1 MTNQAPTVEI
11 PQATRVRIAHA
22 LVAVIARENH
32 IDVLHV
38 KGYAAPDG
46 LYHEGR
52 LSTDADVLVR
62 PHQANALVQCL
73 HGNGWRTVTSF
84 ESGSIFKHAA
94 ALWHDMWG
102 YVDVHRSFPGF
113 TIEPTRAFDL
123 LWGNID
129 QKLIGNQLCN
139 VPSRLDHALIIAI
152 HASRDPTRGHSDT
165 EFVLEAISMEKHEL
179 RDRASLF
186 GAMTPYAIAT
196 NDEIGLREAQ
206 ESPDFRLWKS
216 LASGAGRLELF
227 LARIHAAPSMK
238 EKVRITIGSLFVNR
252 DHLQMRLDRQLVLS
266 DYLAEFRTRALD
278 TLSFFSHKKSDD
290 KS

>member
-22 LVAVIARENH
+22 LVAAIARENH

-38 KGYAAPDG
+38 KGYAAPDD

-73 HGNGWRTVTSF
+73 RGNGWRTVTSF

-94 ALWHDMWG
+94 ALWHDTWG

-113 TIEPTRAFDL
+113 TIEPTQAFDL
-123 LWGNID
+123 LWRQHN
-129 QKLIGNQLCN
+129 QKLIANQLCK

-152 HASRDPTRGHSDT
+152 HASRDPARGDSDT
-165 EFVLEAISMEKHEL
+165 KFVLNAISDEKQEL
-179 RDRASLF
+179 RKRAILF

-196 NDEIGLREAQ
+196 NDELGLAEVQ
-206 ESPDFRLWKS
+206 QHPDFRLWKS
-216 LASGAGRLELF
+216 LASGGDRLELF
-227 LARIHAAPSMK
+227 RARIHAATSPQ
-238 EKVRITIGSLFVNR
+238 EKVKIALGSLLINK
-252 DHLQMRLDRQLVLS
+252 DHLQMRLDRKPS
-266 DYLAEFRTRALD
+266 ITDYLNEFRARAAYA
-278 TLSFFSHKKSDD
+278 FSMFTQRKTDGKP
-290 KS
+290 